1 MKKKLPSLTRT
12 PSGLKKQVIEAVK
25 NKADGISAEAVRRVI
40 EEEEG
45 AGGGDDEDADIKAAR
60 EFLSSVKSVEPLHV
74 WWILAN
80 RDLEAA
86 QAAELGLNDEEDNQL
101 TKAMKMLRKRYV
113 YAARRDEVW
122 DRQARDWIST
132 RALSNAQ
139 AHAMPLDEN
148 GNPHDAMKVL
158 ARDKYADRVHN
169 ERYMPGVDSEIAAA
183 DGVDWLNT
191 WRKSDLVPAKGDPTP
206 MLNHILYLCGGRKEL
221 ASHLTDWIAF
231 QVQNPGVKVNHAP
244 LIISGHQ
251 GVGKDALSDA
261 LIRIFG
267 EWNTRKVSEDMIS
280 EGRYEFM
287 KRAQLIVVPETMSG
301 DRKDLAHKLKP
312 LITQTTVTVNEKN
325 VKPYEVQNVSNF
337 IMFSNHENAAH
348 IEDNDRRYFVVI
360 CREKPK
366 DPQYY
371 VDLYNYIEGDGLAGF
386 AWFLAN
392 RDLSNFNPKA
402 PALNT
407 PDKAVV
413 KEACRGNW
421 EAWLDD
427 AWQSGAAPFDR
438 DVINTRDAVAAISA
452 VKGAPRISVRQV
464 RQFLEKVG
472 GGDLGKPRMS
482 GGKQVRVFAVRD
494 FEELKNAPKEVIALA
509 YEGVSWRQAVLE
521 LQRPR
526 EYRNMFTLSQVER
539 AKAAAADTE

>member
-1 MKKKLPSLTRT
+1 MKKKLPALTRT

-25 NKADGISAEAVRRVI
+25 NKADGVSADAVRTVI
-40 EEEEG
+40 EEEDG
-45 AGGGDDEDADIKAAR
+45 DGSDDEDADIRAAR
-60 EFLSSVKSVEPLHV
+60 EFLNSVKSVDQTHV

-80 RDLEAA
+80 RDLKAA
-86 QAAELGLNDEEDNQL
+86 QAAELGFGDEEDSSL

-122 DRQARDWIST
+122 DRHARDWIST

-139 AHAMPLDEN
+139 AHAMPINKN

-158 ARDKYADRVHN
+158 ARDKFADRVHN
-169 ERYMPGVDSEIAAA
+169 ESYIPGVDDEIVTS

-191 WRKSDLVPAKGDPTP
+191 WRKSDLTPTKGDPMP

-221 ASHLTDWIAF
+221 AAHLLDWIAF

-267 EWNTRKVSEDMIS
+267 SWNTRKVSEDMIS
-280 EGRYEFM
+280 EGRYDFI

-312 LITQTTVTVNEKN
+312 LITQETVTINEKN
-325 VKPYEVQNVSNF
+325 VKAYEVPNVSNF

-360 CREKPK
+360 CRNKPK
-366 DPQYY
+366 EPQYY
-371 VDLYNYIEGDGLAGF
+371 VDLYDYINGDGLAGF
-386 AWFLAN
+386 AHCLQN
-392 RDLSNFNPKA
+392 RNLSNFNAKA
-402 PALNT
+402 TAPNT

-413 KEACRGNW
+413 KEACRGGW

-427 AWQSGAAPFDR
+427 AWQSNAAPFERRVVNLR
-438 DVINTRDAVAAISA
+438 DVLTSVSEAKGPRMTTQQVAL
-452 VKGAPRISVRQV
+452 
-464 RQFLEKVG
+464 FLKRKG
-472 GGDLGKPRMS
+472 GGDLGRVRLS
-482 GGKQVRVFAVRD
+482 GGARVRLWATQD
-494 FEELKNAPKEVIALA
+494 FEMYDADRALA
-509 YEGVSWRQAVLE
+509 ANAYERPTDHFADHLRAVGKL
-521 LQRPR
+521 
-526 EYRNMFTLSQVER
+526 
-539 AKAAAADTE
+539 